1 MKVISVNV
9 GLPKLVKVSEEDA
22 VLTGIFKEPVEG
34 KVRVNELNLAGD
46 AQADLTVHGGP
57 YKSVYAYT
65 VEHYDLWRAELP
77 EMELPLGMFG
87 ENLTVTDMPENEV
100 FIGDHLRI
108 GTAEFAVTQ
117 PRMPCY
123 KLGIRFGPTGP
134 RDILRRFLKS
144 RRSGFYLTV
153 LKTGELQTGDRV
165 EVFKRDE
172 NRVTVEDIVRI
183 YITDKKDVDTMRRA
197 LKLEYLPGHWKDEF
211 KQRLES

>member
-1 MKVISVNV
+1 MKVVSVNV
-9 GLPKLVKVSEEDA
+9 GMPKWVEANDEPI
-22 VLTGIFKEPVEG
+22 LTGIFKEPVAG

-87 ENLTVTDMPENEV
+87 ENLTVTGMPESEV
-100 FIGDHLRI
+100 FIDDRLRV

-117 PRMPCY
+117 PRLPCY
-123 KLGIRFGPTGP
+123 KLALRFG
-134 RDILRRFLKS
+134 RNDILRRFLKS

-153 LKTGELQTGDRV
+153 LKTGELENGDEVRV
-165 EVFKRDE
+165 VGRSE
-172 NRVTVEDIVRI
+172 NRVSVDDIVRV
-183 YITDKKDVDTMRRA
+183 YFVDKSDTATMRRA
-197 LKLEYLPGHWKDEF
+197 LELEYLPDNWKGEF
-211 KQRLES
+211 ERRLAA

>member
-1 MKVISVNV
+1 MKVVSVNV
-9 GLPKLVKVSEEDA
+9 GLPKLVQVNGEDP

-34 KVRVNELNLAGD
+34 KVRVGELNLAGD
-46 AQADLTVHGGP
+46 RQADLTVHGGP

-87 ENLTVTDMPENEV
+87 ENLTVTGMPENEV
-100 FIGDHLRI
+100 FIGDRLRI

-123 KLGIRFGPTGP
+123 KLGIRFG
-134 RDILRRFLKS
+134 RSDILRRFLKS

-153 LKTGELQTGDRV
+153 LETGELETGDKV
-165 EVFKRDE
+165 EVLGRDE
-172 NRVTVEDIVRI
+172 NRVSVEDIVRV
-183 YITDKKDVDTMRRA
+183 YITDKKDAETMRRA
-197 LKLEYLPGHWKDEF
+197 LKIEYLPDHWKDEF
-211 KQRLES
+211 KRRLES

>member
-1 MKVISVNV
+1 MKVVSVNV
-9 GLPKLVKVSEEDA
+9 GMPRWVEIDGEDP

-65 VEHYDLWRAELP
+65 AEHYDLWRAELP
-77 EMELPLGMFG
+77 EMDLPLGMFG
-87 ENLTVTDMPENEV
+87 ENLTVTNMPESEV
-100 FIGDHLRI
+100 FIGDRLRI

-123 KLGIRFGPTGP
+123 KLGIRFGPFGP

-153 LKTGELQTGDRV
+153 LKTGELETGDKIQV
-165 EVFKRDE
+165 LGRDE

-183 YITDKKDVDTMRRA
+183 YITDKKDDDTMRRA
-197 LKLEYLPGHWKDEF
+197 LKIGYLPGHWKDEF
-211 KQRLES
+211 KRRLET

>member
-1 MKVISVNV
+1 MKVVSVNV
-9 GLPKLVKVSEEDA
+9 GMPRLVKVDEDDA
-22 VLTGIFKEPVEG
+22 VLTGIFKEPVAG

-57 YKSVYAYT
+57 EKSIYAYT

-87 ENLTVTDMPENEV
+87 ENLTVTNMPESEV
-100 FIGDHLRI
+100 FIGDRLRI

-123 KLGIRFGPTGP
+123 KLALRFG
-134 RDILRRFLKS
+134 RSDILRRFLKS

-153 LKTGELQTGDRV
+153 LKTGELGTGDDV
-165 EVFKRDE
+165 EILNRDE
-172 NRVTVEDIVRI
+172 NRVSVDDIVRI
-183 YITDKKDVDTMRRA
+183 YTADKKDLETMRRA
-197 LKLEYLPGHWKDEF
+197 LKLEYLPDNWKWEF
-211 KQRLES
+211 EKRLGN

>member
-1 MKVISVNV
+1 MKVVSVNV
-9 GLPKLVKVSEEDA
+9 GLPKLVQVSEEDA
-22 VLTGIFKEPVEG
+22 VLTGIFKEPVDG

-46 AQADLTVHGGP
+46 RQADLSVHGGP

-65 VEHYDLWRAELP
+65 AEHYDLWREELP

-87 ENLTVTDMPENEV
+87 ENLTVTEMPENEV

-123 KLGIRFGPTGP
+123 KLGIRFG
-134 RDILRRFLKS
+134 RSDILRRFLKS

-153 LKTGELQTGDRV
+153 LKTGELGSGDRI

-172 NRVTVEDIVRI
+172 NRVTVEDIVRV
-183 YITDKKDVDTMRRA
+183 YITDKKDVDTMSRA
-197 LKLEYLPGHWKDEF
+197 LKIEYLPDHWKDEF
-211 KQRLES
+211 RRRLEN